1 MPSVTFIDSEDVAH
15 TVVAKEGISL
25 MVIAKVAGLPI
36 YGTCGGKMACATCHV
51 IVRSEWYSRLNPAS
65 EGEERLLDV
74 VSGARET
81 SRLACQIRLRQE
93 LDGLIV
99 RLPAPPKPT

>member
-1 MPSVTFIDSEDVAH
+1 
-15 TVVAKEGISL
+15 
-25 MVIAKVAGLPI
+25 
-36 YGTCGGKMACATCHV
+36 MACATCHV
-51 IVRSEWYSRLNPAS
+51 IVRSEWFSLLNPAS

-74 VSGARET
+74 VPGARET

-99 RLPAPPKPT
+99 RLPVAPQPT